1 MKNSHYL
8 LAEAYS
14 ELEQDTVADEHYEAL
29 ANYYPDFP
37 ALKNYLQQIS
47 LMGMINL
54 RA

>member
-1 MKNSHYL
+1 MGRDP
-8 LAEAYS
+8 E
-14 ELEQDTVADEHYEAL
+14 ADEHYEAL

-47 LMGMINL
+47 LMGVINL